1 MINLYLIF
9 IDITVPI
16 ILGFLVTLLISDGHL
31 LPYVI
36 FGLIVVILSILR
48 EFYKDYYSLHFS
60 EKIKIAFA
68 TSSTSIFFQLVY
80 YSYYSINIDL
90 FIAISWILIPI
101 IILLLRYFL
110 KIINKSIN
118 NVTISII
125 GNLYK
130 FNDLEIKML
139 KNRKF
144 KINFYDELKDYLDS
158 TDVKNEISNIA
169 VINFSSATND
179 IKSLSSINTVS
190 LRKFMENYLRKIYV
204 DDKTSYDDINK
215 YSKPAMLFKRLI
227 DLIAVIIL
235 FPILVFTSIYVIFV
249 KFIKGYDGSFIFVQ
263 KRYGKSQDIFSLFK
277 FRTMHVNSDIHGNTI
292 KNDERIYSF
301 ANSLR
306 RFRLDELPQ
315 IINIIFGDM
324 HLVGPRAEW
333 VKLSDEYSK
342 KIDHYFLRNTVRPGI
357 TGWAQVLYQY
367 GFDINDSKQ
376 KLMYELYYIKNW
388 TVWLELEICI
398 KTILVI
404 LDKKGF

>member
-130 FNDLEIKML
+130 FT
-139 KNRKF
+139 
-144 KINFYDELKDYLDS
+144 DY
-158 TDVKNEISNIA
+158 
-169 VINFSSATND
+169 
-179 IKSLSSINTVS
+179 
-190 LRKFMENYLRKIYV
+190 
-204 DDKTSYDDINK
+204 
-215 YSKPAMLFKRLI
+215 
-227 DLIAVIIL
+227 
-235 FPILVFTSIYVIFV
+235 
-249 KFIKGYDGSFIFVQ
+249 
-263 KRYGKSQDIFSLFK
+263 
-277 FRTMHVNSDIHGNTI
+277 
-292 KNDERIYSF
+292 
-301 ANSLR
+301 
-306 RFRLDELPQ
+306 
-315 IINIIFGDM
+315 
-324 HLVGPRAEW
+324 
-333 VKLSDEYSK
+333 
-342 KIDHYFLRNTVRPGI
+342 
-357 TGWAQVLYQY
+357 
-367 GFDINDSKQ
+367 
-376 KLMYELYYIKNW
+376 
-388 TVWLELEICI
+388 
-398 KTILVI
+398 
-404 LDKKGF
+404 